1 MATSM
6 NLPVPPQRNRTR
18 WWIPLAIIAALLGG
32 IVLGMVLLVVLV
44 VVAIS
49 SAGSVSFTAEEEP
62 TVREHSILVLNFPDG
77 IREQQYPPG
86 LFATASTPSMLDV
99 ISAIRY
105 AAQDSKVDGI
115 LLRNCRG
122 VGFTKSREIRQE
134 LEEFKKSGKWIYAF
148 LDRGTEADYYLAS
161 VADSIFVAPL
171 GMMEFNGL
179 GVAVPFFKGISDK
192 LGITWTV
199 VQREEYKSA
208 GEQFSRSR
216 FSEPARQELRE
227 VLQQYYRTFVA
238 DVART
243 RRLPQEN
250 LDQLLNAGIYR
261 AEEFVQRGL
270 ADVIATELQV
280 RDFLRQ
286 RSVGQDSTKKLRIVR
301 PAMYARYA
309 RSQTASSIER
319 DKAIAIIGAVGTIR
333 SGKSMGE
340 ANEIAS
346 LSLCQD
352 IRKAADDTTIK
363 AIILRI
369 ESGGGSAQASEEIWQ
384 ELQRARTKKPVYASL
399 SSVAASG
406 GYYIA
411 AGCDTI
417 IAAPETIT
425 GSIGVIAAIPNFS
438 KMMNSIGVTFDTV
451 RTNPNALFLNGV
463 LPVTPTERRVLE
475 QMIDSTYA
483 RFLARVAESRH
494 RSVDA
499 IRTVARGRIWTG
511 TAAQARGLVDVVG
524 GLTDAIELAKRR
536 IGIPP
541 DKRPRLKF
549 YPEKEDFAAIVMRL
563 IRRYAGEEDEDDAMV
578 RSLNVSHWRLAL
590 ESIAGKQTYQ
600 EVTRALGITRLAR
613 RERILALMP
622 VELRL

>member
-1 MATSM
+1 M

-363 AIILRI
+363 VIILRI

>member
-6 NLPVPPQRNRTR
+6 NLPLPPQRNRTR

-32 IVLGMVLLVVLV
+32 IVLGMVLLVGLV

-62 TVREHSILVLNFPDG
+62 SVREHSILVLNFPDG

-86 LFATASTPSMLDV
+86 LFVTASTPSMLDV

-122 VGFTKSREIRQE
+122 VGFTKSREIRHE

-171 GMMEFNGL
+171 GMIEFNGI
-179 GVAVPFFKGISDK
+179 GVVAPFFKGISDK

-199 VQREEYKSA
+199 IQREEYKSA
-208 GEQFSRSR
+208 GEQFSRSG

-227 VLQQYYRTFVA
+227 VLQQYYRTFIA
-238 DVART
+238 DVARS
-243 RRLPQEN
+243 RRLPQDNIE
-250 LDQLLNAGIYR
+250 QLLNTGIYQ

-270 ADVIATELQV
+270 ADAVATELQV

-286 RSVGQDSTKKLRIVR
+286 RTLGQDSTKKLRIVR

-309 RSQTASSIER
+309 RSQTSDRVER

-333 SGKSMGE
+333 TGKSMGE
-340 ANEIAS
+340 TSEIAS

-384 ELQRARTKKPVYASL
+384 ELQRARAKKPVYASL

-425 GSIGVIAAIPNFS
+425 GSIGVIAAIPNVS

-463 LPVTPTERRVLE
+463 LPISPTERRVLE
-475 QMIDSTYA
+475 QMIDSIYA
-483 RFLARVAESRH
+483 RFLTRVAESRR

-549 YPEKEDFAAIVMRL
+549 YPEKEDFATIVMRL
-563 IRRYAGEEDEDDAMV
+563 FRRYAGEEGDDDAV
-578 RSLNVSHWRLAL
+578 ARLVDVLPWRLAL
-590 ESIAGKQTYQ
+590 ESIVGKQTHQ
-600 EVTRALGITRLAR
+600 EVVRALRITQLAR

-622 VELRL
+622 VELRP

>member
-1 MATSM
+1 M